1 MSTFFFK
8 KKVYI
13 CIIMLRSIIAIVLI
27 LSVTLANFTKLFIH
41 AGFELNY
48 EYIVTEL
55 CENRD
60 NPTLGCEGQCYLSK
74 KLKQAEEK
82 EKSQKRE
89 SQKHHFQ
96 EAFLTEKLAVKSP
109 VQFVNS
115 FSPSEIF
122 FHLPNPSFVIFHPP
136 RV

>member
-1 MSTFFFK
+1 MF
-8 KKVYI
+8 
-13 CIIMLRSIIAIVLI
+13 RSITAIVLI
-27 LSVTLANFTKLFIH
+27 FSVTLANFTKLFIY
-41 AGFELNY
+41 AGFELNH

-60 NPTLGCEGQCYLSK
+60 DPTIGCEGQCYLSK

-82 EKSQKRE
+82 EKNQERE

-96 EAFLTEKLAVKSP
+96 EAFLTEKVAVKAP
-109 VQFVNS
+109 VRFVKS
-115 FSPSEIF
+115 FSTKEIAFLLPQPSI
-122 FHLPNPSFVIFHPP
+122 VIFHPH